1 MRKKSVLIAVLML
14 LLGVSTITA
23 GGKYF
28 KKPDMQ
34 PIRIEQESRQVETGK
49 HSRFKGTHR
58 LHRLKRMK
66 SIRSS
71 YIRMKRRHFIR

>member
-1 MRKKSVLIAVLML
+1 MRKTSVLIVVLML
-14 LLGVSTITA
+14 VFSVSTITA

-34 PIRIEQESRQVETGK
+34 PMSIEKESRQIETEK

-71 YIRMKRRHFIR
+71 YIRMKRQHFIR